1 MDKLYIIA
9 HNWEGI
15 ELTIETYF
23 TSLKVMKRLGELLE
37 EYPIKPNPED
47 DPEEFLSSY
56 YQWLNY
62 LLLQLLNQLCNQ
74 FQFLLFQIL

>member
-56 YQWLNY
+56 YQWLRDGNSLHY
-62 LLLQLLNQLCNQ
+62 DIDISLKIININ
-74 FQFLLFQIL
+74 